1 MPPYLKVVLRKTISP
16 RVHNGHPWVFNNEL
30 ESIDSELKPGDCC
43 DVLDS
48 RQRFIGR
55 GYFNPKS
62 QITVRILTRNEREQ
76 IDAEFFHNKIGDA
89 WNLRKKLGFE
99 KNCRVVSSE
108 ADFLPGL
115 TVDKFDDVIV
125 LQIVALGME
134 VWKTAIVD
142 ALKTILSPKCIYE
155 RNDVPVRELEGL
167 AQQKGILYGKSET
180 KIKITENGLKLFVD
194 IDNGQKTGYFLDQKD
209 NRLALASICDKA
221 DVLDCFCYS
230 GSFSINAAHYGAKS
244 VTAFDGSEEAI
255 ALSKE
260 NAALNGLES
269 VCNFS
274 AANTFDILKQLD
286 SEKKK
291 FDVVIL
297 DPPAFTKSRA
307 TLDRAITGYKE
318 INLRAMKL
326 LKSGGFL
333 LTFSCSHFVDTATFF
348 DVIEDCA
355 KDARRTIRQ
364 IQFLQQSKDHPV
376 LWVVNETNYLK
387 GFLLQI
393 I

>member
-1 MPPYLKVVLRKTISP
+1 MPSYLKVVLRKTISP
-16 RVHNGHPWVFNNEL
+16 RVHNGHPWVFKNEL
-30 ESIDSELKPGDCC
+30 ESIDGDLKPGDCC
-43 DVLDS
+43 DVFDS
-48 RQRFIGR
+48 RQKFIGR

-76 IDAEFFHNKIGDA
+76 IDAEFFHSKINDA

-99 KNCRVVSSE
+99 KSCRVVSSD

-115 TVDKFDDVIV
+115 TVDKFEDVVV
-125 LQIVALGME
+125 LQILALGME
-134 VWKTAIVD
+134 TWKTVIVD
-142 ALKTILSPKCIYE
+142 ALKTILSPKGIYE

-167 AQQKGILYGKSET
+167 KQEKGFLFGKSET
-180 KIKITENGLKLFVD
+180 KVKITENGLSFFVD
-194 IDNGQKTGYFLDQKD
+194 IENGQKTGYFFAQKD
-209 NRLALASICDKA
+209 NRLALADICNKA

-230 GSFSINAAHYGAKS
+230 GSFSINAAHFGAKS
-244 VTAFDGSEEAI
+244 VTAFDASEEAV
-255 ALSKE
+255 ALAKE
-260 NAALNGLES
+260 NAALNKMDS

-274 AANTFDILKQLD
+274 AANSFDVLKQLD

-297 DPPAFTKSRA
+297 DPPAFTKSRS

-326 LKSGGFL
+326 LKNGGFL
-333 LTFSCSHFVDTATFF
+333 QTFSCSHFLDTATFF

-355 KDARRTIRQ
+355 KDSRRTIRQ

-376 LWVVNETNYLK
+376 LWEVNETNYLK

-393 I
+393 L